1 MIPAWKG
8 PPPMSNTGLTPAGG
22 GPTTLVESK
31 FVGTLHGVDSNN
43 NKVTVS
49 IRAGGGPS
57 ELLPMPITLDGSQGL
72 IHAGYNGVAGLLQIT
87 DNTGSTSIR
96 LTGTG
101 AAGWFGGPGQ
111 AGDILIFAKDA
122 KSFTSTSDAAIW
134 INGTSGDIILQNAD
148 CAEEFEVCDGE
159 GIEPGA
165 VLALGDEGMLAL
177 AHQPYDGKVAGV
189 VSGAGGLRPGIVL
202 GRSADAR
209 NRWPIALSGKAFCK
223 VDADR
228 SPVKV
233 GDLLTT
239 SSTPGHAM
247 AARDHRR
254 AFGAVIGKALA
265 PLKSGKALIPILVA
279 LQ

>member
-1 MIPAWKG
+1 MNKIDKE
-8 PPPMSNTGLTPAGG
+8 PPG
-22 GPTTLVESK
+22 GPILTESK
-31 FVGTLHGVDSNN
+31 FVGTLNGVDNN
-43 NKVTVS
+43 SGKVTVS
-49 IRAGGGPS
+49 IRAGGGPAG
-57 ELLPMPITLDGSQGL
+57 LLPMPVTIDGTQGL
-72 IHAGYNGVAGLLQIT
+72 VHAGANGTAGLFQIT
-87 DNTGSTSIR
+87 DDKGVPNIR
-96 LTGTG
+96 LTGKGASAWFG
-101 AAGWFGGPGQ
+101 AAGQ

-122 KSFTSTSDAAIW
+122 ASYTNAANAAIW
-134 INGTSGDIILQNAD
+134 IKGETGDIVLQNAD

-159 GIEPGA
+159 GIEPGV
-165 VLALGDEGMLAL
+165 VLALGDEGTLAL
-177 AHQPYDGKVAGV
+177 AHHPYDGKVAGV

-209 NRWPIALSGKAFCK
+209 NRWPIALSGKVFCK
-223 VDADR
+223 VDADP

-265 PLKSGKALIPILVA
+265 PLRSGKALIPILVA

>member
-1 MIPAWKG
+1 MTDVIKAP
-8 PPPMSNTGLTPAGG
+8 TGTPILT
-22 GPTTLVESK
+22 ESK
-31 FVGTLHGVDSNN
+31 FVGTLHGVDNDKN
-43 NKVTVS
+43 QTTVS
-49 IRAGGGPS
+49 IRAGGGPT
-57 ELLPMPITLDGSQGL
+57 ELIPFPVTLDGSQGL
-72 IHAGYNGVAGLLQIT
+72 IHAGANGIAGIFQIT
-87 DNTGSTSIR
+87 DDKGTPNIR

-101 AAGWFGGPGQ
+101 ASAWFGGSGQ

-122 KSFTSTSDAAIW
+122 KSYTNAADAAIW
-134 INGTSGDIILQNAD
+134 INGTTGDIILQNGD
-148 CAEEFEVCDGE
+148 CAEEFEVCDRE
-159 GIEPGA
+159 GIEPGV
-165 VLALGDEGMLAL
+165 VLALGEEGVLAL
-177 AHQPYDGKVAGV
+177 AHQPYDCKVAGV

-202 GRSADAR
+202 GRSVDAR
-209 NRWPIALSGKAFCK
+209 NRWPIALSGRVFCK
-223 VDADR
+223 VDADE

-265 PLKSGKALIPILVA
+265 PLNSGKALVPILVA